1 MLRVTLRELRPPEE
15 KGQSGE
21 VEVLLRS
28 EDLSE
33 SWVCNGMWLDPGR
46 NTSGGHRRSF

>member
-1 MLRVTLRELRPPEE
+1 MLSVTHRELRPPEE

-33 SWVCNGMWLDPGR
+33 FWVCNGMWLDPWH